1 MKKKLLILTSVL
13 LVAPLLAVSCIEDP
27 TKQKQKQAPNQDPK
41 KPETDQKQQPD
52 MDRPEAPDDSQP
64 KDEEKHEEIH
74 FELEDITKV
83 ELSKNSELKR
93 ILPSNVVNENLD
105 FNSLKLITKD
115 NTLIGEKNIPKNYT
129 VAFSIDPNSV
139 ENASAD
145 NTDGSM
151 NIIVS
156 LKKDNGVFLEKVFK
170 ITGLLSELEYISDQ
184 NLKVDVPN
192 KENILASSIVE
203 VEQITNEKISLSTQ
217 GKVPST
223 FDLTKYD
230 TSFHVLSH
238 DDEKGSLKIRVSLS
252 AKSKTKS
259 KDFDYTIEG
268 FKQSFLEDRI
278 SLKAKQGVNKTADE
292 IIKSLQLLPSS
303 ASSEDKLNVLKSAY
317 DISVPDG
324 LKFNFV
330 SFEAKQGT
338 FDKGVLTYFLTQI
351 NGTRRTEEVKL
362 DIQTFNIIK
371 RYLDETILKIDS
383 VVLKENSNLKNSLPS
398 ELVENKEIENW
409 QNEIEL
415 LDSSKAKINVK
426 NEFQVSVST
435 SANPEYNL
443 IDGSLNVEVRISRDG
458 IVQKVT
464 KRLSGLTKLDAN
476 LFDVVAKANVSNQL
490 PGNLK
495 AKDTNFK
502 FGEKTFSTDSFE
514 LKFKNAKENNSILNL
529 YKLSLENVKLKNFSG
544 QVSFDVKFTRK
555 GTGKEKENVVISKK
569 ITNFKKDVLFD
580 DQYRRYFDENDHFHK
595 AIALT
600 TKMTRNEFIKK
611 IVDARENDD
620 LDHLIEYFMNIVKPN
635 EHNNNRLSFLVR
647 TNNLSSSRSTFIKGR
662 HRNGSH
668 LDQLSEQFSIFRNV
682 HIVDRDKTRVVREK
696 IKNWFD
702 WAVFAVR
709 KNLNKNAADFKN
721 DFNKAKDFNSR
732 LAVLNKYYNLYLP
745 KGYKL
750 SDLKERTLA
759 PIIYKEG
766 DQQSKENKFSDY
778 EITYVIE
785 KISPESIH
793 IIESKLVLPSGQ
805 KTYID
810 LHTKSF
816 IKRVE
821 VLDIKK
827 YFGDTKVPWHELLR
841 KSLRQVKYRFYDN
854 SIFFKDV
861 NLAPQ
866 DDKLINTSPNIYTLY
881 QTIRRPN
888 GGYILLKNHF
898 THENGKIYLMSINE
912 IDALNFL

>member
-139 ENASAD
+139 QNASAD

-184 NLKVDVPN
+184 NLKVDIPN
-192 KENILASSIVE
+192 KQNILASSIVE
-203 VEQITNEKISLSTQ
+203 VEQITNEKISLSSQ

-223 FDLTKYD
+223 FDLSKYE

-238 DDEKGSLKIRVSLS
+238 DDEKGSLKIRLTLS

-259 KDFDYTIEG
+259 KDFDYTIDG

-278 SLKAKQGVNKTADE
+278 TLKPKDGVNKTADE
-292 IIKSLQLLPSS
+292 IIKSLQLLPKE
-303 ASSEDKLNVLKSAY
+303 ASSEDKLEVLRSAY
-317 DISVPDG
+317 DISVPSS

-371 RYLDETILKIDS
+371 RYLDETIAKIDT
-383 VVLKENSNLKNSLPS
+383 VTLKANSSLKNSLPS
-398 ELVENKEIENW
+398 EFAENKEIKNW
-409 QNEIEL
+409 ENEIEL
-415 LDSSKAKINVK
+415 LDKNKAKIDVK
-426 NEFQVSVST
+426 KEFQVSLSIST
-435 SANPEYNL
+435 NPQYNL
-443 IDGSLNVEVRISRDG
+443 IDGSLNIEVRISRDG

-464 KRLSGLTKLDAN
+464 KKLSGLTKLDAN

-490 PGNLK
+490 PGALK

-529 YKLSLENVKLKNFSG
+529 YKLTLENVKLKNFSG
-544 QVSFDVKFTRK
+544 QVSFDVKFTRR
-555 GTGKEKENVVISKK
+555 GSSKEQENVVISKSV
-569 ITNFKKDVLFD
+569 TNFKKEPLFT
-580 DQYRRYFDENDHFHK
+580 DQFKRYFDENDHFHK
-595 AIALT
+595 SVAIT
-600 TKMTRNEFIKK
+600 TRVSRNDFIKK

-620 LDHLIEYFMNIVKPN
+620 LDYLIDYFMSLVKPN
-635 EHNNNRLSFLVR
+635 EHNSNRLSFLIR
-647 TNNLSSSRSTFIKGR
+647 TNNLSSARYTPIKGR
-662 HRNGSH
+662 YRSGTH
-668 LDQLSEQFSIFRNV
+668 LDQLSEQFTIFQNV
-682 HIVDRDKTRVVREK
+682 HIVGRDKTRVIREK

-721 DFNKAKDFNSR
+721 DFNKARNFNYR
-732 LAVLNKYYNLYLP
+732 LAVLNNYYNLYLP

-750 SDLKERTLA
+750 SDLKEKTLT
-759 PIIYKEG
+759 PVIYKEAN
-766 DQQSKENKFSDY
+766 QESQENRYSDY

-785 KISPESIH
+785 KITPKSTH
-793 IIESKLVLPSGQ
+793 IIESKLILPSGH
-805 KTYID
+805 KTYVD
-810 LHTKSF
+810 LHTKDF
-816 IKRVE
+816 IEKVE

-827 YFGDTKVPWHELLR
+827 HFGNTNVVWHELLR
-841 KSLRQVKYRFYDN
+841 RSLKQVKYRFNDN

-861 NLAPQ
+861 NIAPQ
-866 DDKLINTSPNIYTLY
+866 DDKLINTSPGVYTLF
-881 QTIRRPN
+881 QTIRRHN
-888 GGYILLKNHF
+888 GGYVLQKNRF
-898 THENGKIYLMSINE
+898 IYENGKIYLLSNNT